1 MAKNMAFTKEPDII
15 KGHNPEETLQ
25 RAIKEEI
32 CKILDEKKTDG
43 TLTTY
48 FILERFGLDLTVVI
62 KWSDN
67 RCSIR
72 LLELKAFVASR
83 QGGVG
88 IGNQSGEGSQIE
100 LLLLDADQMSVCDE
114 FVRWLLIDGTRPRTT
129 ARFAFF
135 GMKAAKNA
143 AMGTVRKGKQNNLKV
158 NQLMEEALT
167 WNELSTNLKQ
177 FLVS

>member
-1 MAKNMAFTKEPDII
+1 MAKNMVFTKEPDIVR
-15 KGHNPEETLQ
+15 GHNPEETLQ

-32 CKILDEKKTDG
+32 CKMLDKKKTEG

-48 FILERFGLDLTVVI
+48 FVLERFGLDLTVAM
-62 KWSDN
+62 KRSDN
-67 RCSIR
+67 RCSSR

-88 IGNQSGEGSQIE
+88 IGNQSGEGSQID
-100 LLLLDADQMSVCDE
+100 LLLLDADQLNVCDE
-114 FVRWLLIDGTRPRTT
+114 FIRWLLIDGTRPRTT

-143 AMGTVRKGKQNNLKV
+143 AMGTVRKGKQNNLRV
-158 NQLMEEALT
+158 NQPMEKAL
-167 WNELSTNLKQ
+167 EILPK
-177 FLVS
+177 

>member
-1 MAKNMAFTKEPDII
+1 MAKNMAFVKEPDIL
-15 KGHNPEETLQ
+15 KGYNPEETLQ

-32 CKILDEKKTDG
+32 CKILDKKEAEG
-43 TLTTY
+43 TLMTY
-48 FILERFGLDLTVVI
+48 FVLERFGLDLTVVM

-67 RCSIR
+67 RCLIR
-72 LLELKAFVASR
+72 LLELKAFVGSR

-88 IGNQSGEGSQIE
+88 IGNQSGEGSQID
-100 LLLLDADQMSVCDE
+100 LLLLNVRQMSLCDE
-114 FVRWLLIDGTRPRTT
+114 FIRWLLIDGTRPRDT

-135 GMKAAKNA
+135 GMMTAKNA
-143 AMGTVRKGKQNNLKV
+143 AMGVVRKGKQNNLRV

-167 WNELSTNLKQ
+167 WNELSRNLEQ